1 MSIEI
6 TEDNVCMTE
15 CLFLPPTVLAVKQ
28 LAASK
33 TCLFMGVF
41 LFMVC
46 VFISI
51 CDLTAG
57 AVLLPLAALLLI
69 SHIRVFKKAKSKK
82 NNLGFKLLATSYILS
97 SFLLFAY
104 YIFATSNIT
113 EAYFLKFS
121 KLLLKIISK
130 LPSALTVVINN
141 VDVKAEIISV
151 YLSIIFLL
159 IGFVA
164 IAINRA
170 KRLNFPSLSIALF
183 SAVVCS
189 AISIR
194 IIYNVVTSL
203 LTEIDF
209 QNIIE
214 NAGLISVAVFTLI
227 AVAFCVIIFLKMK
240 KVKNVIQK

>member
-1 MSIEI
+1 M
-6 TEDNVCMTE
+6 
-15 CLFLPPTVLAVKQ
+15 
-28 LAASK
+28 
-33 TCLFMGVF
+33 
-41 LFMVC
+41 
-46 VFISI
+46 
-51 CDLTAG
+51 
-57 AVLLPLAALLLI
+57 
-69 SHIRVFKKAKSKK
+69 
-82 NNLGFKLLATSYILS
+82 
-97 SFLLFAY
+97 
-104 YIFATSNIT
+104 
-113 EAYFLKFS
+113 
-121 KLLLKIISK
+121 LKIISK